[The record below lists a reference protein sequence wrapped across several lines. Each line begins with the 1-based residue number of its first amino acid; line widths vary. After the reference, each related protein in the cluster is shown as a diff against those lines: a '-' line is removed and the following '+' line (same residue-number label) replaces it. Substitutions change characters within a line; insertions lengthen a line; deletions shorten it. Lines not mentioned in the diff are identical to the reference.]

1 MRRLLDG
8 AGWSRSRPRRSSL
21 NGESVRYYAPM
32 DAELT
37 RGCKRQG
44 RRPRRGLAHPRRN
57 SSRRGRRGPSCSRK
71 AKDGDARPT
80 GEAFSTLGV
89 RNGSPL
95 ATDSRTLPPPRAGAR
110 NRLGVA
116 RRPKGRHTALPRRL
130 GFLWLVPAL
139 LEAERLQ
146 AGKAQFRGT
155 GPNQRTGRIQRF
167 TAARVAA
174 YAAAA
179 GRAPCEGPAAA
190 GLQRA
195 SINAAGRVNGP
206 LTNAKGHRPV
216 RCQRTMERLTAENRV
231 AG

>member
-1 MRRLLDG
+1 MMINSMIMNINTSMRRLLDG
-8 AGWSRSRPRRSSL
+8 AGWSRSRRRRSSL

-32 DAELT
+32 DAELA

-44 RRPRRGLAHPRRN
+44 RRPRRGLAHPRRKLFAA
-57 SSRRGRRGPSCSRK
+57 RPAGGRLAAASRK
-71 AKDGDARPT
+71 MGCPADGRSLFNPWRQ
-80 GEAFSTLGV
+80 G
-89 RNGSPL
+89 RQPL

-139 LEAERLQ
+139 LEVERLQ

-174 YAAAA
+174 YAAAT
-179 GRAPCEGPAAA
+179 GRAPCEGPATA

-195 SINAAGRVNGP
+195 FINP
-206 LTNAKGHRPV
+206 
-216 RCQRTMERLTAENRV
+216 RV
-231 AG
+231 ALRDR